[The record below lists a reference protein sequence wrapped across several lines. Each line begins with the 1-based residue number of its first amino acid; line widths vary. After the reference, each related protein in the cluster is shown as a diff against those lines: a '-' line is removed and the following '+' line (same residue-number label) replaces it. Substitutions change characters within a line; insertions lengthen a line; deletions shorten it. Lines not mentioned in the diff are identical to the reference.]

1 MAFFPIFFKKY
12 IDKQFR
18 FNLLSRS
25 IVTLIIVFLLGANT
39 LGSEA
44 PSIAVYYFHNQTEKD
59 NLEWLEDNLAVSINE
74 TLSKIEQISYIPLS
88 EVDRIADYQ
97 QYKDMVSKKDSML
110 FGQLANLLQVDLI
123 FSGNYYQK
131 EKNQI
136 DLDLL
141 MYLNSEGYLV
151 GFRRMSASIEDL
163 SGLKES
169 IIEIILQEAGID
181 PKLVSLENIIITEEV
196 NEKDEQKSEAY
207 VSVDY
212 LGENKSDLQVNSLAL
227 EYYNKAIELKNKA
240 ILEYGGAD
248 YPSKP
253 LWNEAI
259 QNATKAVEADPDFAE
274 GYYLLSEIYRRTK
287 WIIREIESLEHYI
300 ATIKRTNKQADYKL
314 FSEALTRLAHLK
326 YYANDKS
333 SAINY
338 LEEAISYNPN
348 NVEARTYLMRI
359 YYDTG
364 QGEKA
369 LQQAEEIKRI
379 QPDDDI
385 ELDWFARRTQ
395 RISLYGKEAF
405 DNYESGYNSY
415 IAKNY
420 REAIRYL
427 EQAISLAPAFDD
439 AHYYLALSYYH
450 YGDLP
455 SAIQHWEET
464 LRLDSFD
471 TNARIYLNK
480 ALEEHKY
487 GRDAV
492 WSFNEGYKHY
502 IAGEYEE
509 ALVEFKKST
518 NLNPNFEKARTFL
531 MRTYYHLEQMDE
543 YLAERKRITENSNFT
558 GEIEKEYYQLGYD
571 FYSLGDYEV
580 AYDRLRD
587 SLEINPDYLEA
598 RFLIAE
604 TLYQLKD
611 YEKSYIHYQYIIDN
625 YSDSDYYEDSLL
637 GSGWCNY
644 LLDNYQQAEKYLELL
659 VENFP
664 KSLLYQEAVY
674 KLGRAYFIQEK
685 YQNTID
691 SYEELLQLESL
702 EYDEEEINYLLAQSY
717 FWIEDYNRAKE
728 LLLDIIDNNPD
739 FEQMDEANY
748 YYSYILFKE
757 EQYLEAKNILEELV
771 KNKDSKINAEVSYL
785 LARTLIELKEYG
797 RVIEINNSLL
807 NQEIEDYIMERV
819 LFDLGLAY
827 SRKGEDKEAIEIFNR
842 VINDYPQ
849 GELAKLSKIEASQSY
864 YHLGQYQESFDVLE
878 NITTKEALE
887 LKIDSA
893 RKLGKEEL
901 LVSIYEEYEK
911 TFPDDDLPMEDYYSL
926 AITQF
931 NNGEFLKAIET
942 LKILETENIDEN
954 LKREVNYWLGLSFYR
969 IQEYQEAK
977 NYFQRN
983 NQLPGDDIS
992 TKSLYMLAE
1001 SCYQLEEYSQAIDY
1015 YSEFLQKYSA
1025 HSLAEHVYYNLSW
1038 SYLNDNNY
1046 ENALSSFESL
1056 IEKYPNSKFIEESF
1070 FLKGKIEFL
1079 LSDNQ
1084 NARQGLLEFIEKYPN
1099 SQYQEESIYIIA
1111 QINLEEQQ
1119 WIDSI
1124 LYFER
1129 LIEKYPDS
1137 RYLAGSLYGLCL
1149 SYYKKDE
1156 CNKALSVG
1164 QRYLVS
1170 FNEGIFVCDITY
1182 ITAIC
1187 QEELGNK
1194 DEAIK
1199 QYEKI
1204 ISDCPESTYVDSAKE
1219 QIEFLSM
1226 K

>member
-1 MAFFPIFFKKY
+1 MDFFSIFFKKY
-12 IDKQFR
+12 IDKQFS
-18 FNLLSRS
+18 FNLLSWS
-25 IVTLIIVFLLGANT
+25 IVTLIIFFLLGANT

-44 PSIAVYYFHNQTEKD
+44 PSIAVYYFHNQTGNN
-59 NLEWLEDNLAVSINE
+59 NLEWLEENLPVSIDQ

-88 EVDRIADYQ
+88 EVNKIADYQ
-97 QYKDMVSKKDSML
+97 QYKDMVQKKDSML

-123 FSGNYYQK
+123 FSGNYYQE
-131 EKNQI
+131 EKDQI
-136 DLDLL
+136 ELDLL
-141 MYLNSEGYLV
+141 MYLTSDGYLV
-151 GFRRMSASIEDL
+151 EFRRMSASLENLTD
-163 SGLKES
+163 LKEK

-181 PKLVSLENIIITEEV
+181 PKFVSLENIVITEEV
-196 NEKDEQKSEAY
+196 NEKDDQKSEEF
-207 VSVDY
+207 VSEDY
-212 LGENKSDLQVNSLAL
+212 PRENKSDLQANSLAL
-227 EYYNKAIELKNKA
+227 EYYNKAIELKDKA

-259 QNATKAVEADPDFAE
+259 QNATKAVEVDPNFAE

-287 WIIREIESLEHYI
+287 WIIREIESLEQYI
-300 ATIKRTNKQADYKL
+300 ATVNRTNKQVDDKL
-314 FSEALTRLAHLK
+314 FSDALTRLAHLK
-326 YYANDKS
+326 YYTNDKS

-379 QPDDDI
+379 QPDIDI

-405 DNYESGYNSY
+405 DNYENGYNSY

-427 EQAISLAPAFDD
+427 EQAISLAPAFED

-464 LRLDSFD
+464 LKLDSFD

-518 NLNPNFEKARTFL
+518 NLNPNFEKARTLL

-580 AYDRLRD
+580 AYERLRD

-604 TLYQLKD
+604 TLYQLQD
-611 YEKSYIHYQYIIDN
+611 YEKSNIHYQYIIDN
-625 YSDSDYYEDSLL
+625 YSESEYYEDALL

-644 LLDNYQQAEKYLELL
+644 LLDNYQQAEKYLEIL

-674 KLGRAYFIQEK
+674 KLGRVYFIQEK

-691 SYEELLQLESL
+691 SYEELLRLESL

-717 FWIEDYNRAKE
+717 FWIEDYGRAKE
-728 LLLDIIDNNPD
+728 LLLDIIENNPD
-739 FEQMDEANY
+739 FKQIDEAKY
-748 YYSYILFKE
+748 YYSYIFFKE
-757 EQYLEAKNILEELV
+757 KQYLEAKNLLKELV
-771 KNKDSKINAEVSYL
+771 KKENSKINAEVSYL
-785 LARTLIELKEYG
+785 LGRTLIELKEYDK
-797 RVIEINNSLL
+797 VIEINSSLL
-807 NQEIEDYIMERV
+807 NKEIEEYIMERV

-827 SRKGEDKEAIEIFNR
+827 SRKGEDKEAIEFFNR
-842 VINDYPQ
+842 VIDNYPQ
-849 GELAKLSKIEASQSY
+849 GELATLSKIEVAQSY
-864 YHLGQYQESFDVLE
+864 YHLGQYQDSLDILE
-878 NITTKEALE
+878 NITTKEGLE

-901 LVSIYEEYEK
+901 LVSIYEEYKEK
-911 TFPDDDLPMEDYYSL
+911 FPDDELPVEDYYSL
-926 AITQF
+926 AIIQF
-931 NNGEFLKAIET
+931 NDGEFRKAIET
-942 LKILETENIDEN
+942 LKFLETENIDEN

-969 IQEYQEAK
+969 IQEYEQAK
-977 NYFQRN
+977 DYFQRN
-983 NQLPGDDIS
+983 DQLPGDDIS
-992 TKSLYMLAE
+992 IKSLYMLAE
-1001 SCYQLEEYSQAIDY
+1001 SCYQLEEYSQAINY
-1015 YSEFLQKYSA
+1015 YSEFLQNYST
-1025 HSLAEHVYYNLSW
+1025 HSLAEHVYYSISW
-1038 SYLNDNNY
+1038 SYLNNNNY
-1046 ENALSSFESL
+1046 EKALSSFESL
-1056 IEKYPNSKFIEESF
+1056 IEKFPESQFIEESF

-1084 NARQGLLEFIEKYPN
+1084 NARQTLLEFIEKDPDK
-1099 SQYQEESIYIIA
+1099 QYKEESLYIIA

-1129 LIEKYPDS
+1129 LIKEYPNS
-1137 RYLAGSLYGLCL
+1137 RYLSGSLYGLCL
-1149 SYYKKDE
+1149 SYYQKDE
-1156 CNKALSVG
+1156 YNKALNVG
-1164 QRYLVS
+1164 QRYLNS
-1170 FNEGIFVCDITY
+1170 FDEGTFVCDIIY

-1187 QEELGNK
+1187 QEEIGNT

-1219 QIEFLSM
+1219 QIEFLNM
-1226 K
+1226 Q